1 MINGSIFICQ
11 QDKSKHH
18 KSFLC
23 GVEVPD
29 VMEKE
34 DVSLKMK
41 TSFDIEEP
49 LLYDSFST
57 GFVWGVATSAYQVSA
72 LNDRVLT
79 IK

>member
-1 MINGSIFICQ
+1 MINGSTFISQ

-18 KSFLC
+18 KSFFNASD
-23 GVEVPD
+23 EVPD
-29 VMEKE
+29 VIEKE

-49 LLYDSFST
+49 LLYDSFPT

-72 LNDRVLT
+72 LNDRV
-79 IK
+79 